1 MALLSVRTGHP
12 LVFGH
17 GCETTLVL
25 IATFPLSKPGSWHLL
40 AGISH
45 AVQIAPPSSRFP
57 LVSDFTRSRPDVCMH
72 EKWRQMRVEVEGG
85 KEGEANFDEGW
96 RVRGG
101 KARKET

>member
-1 MALLSVRTGHP
+1 MALLSVRAGHP

-40 AGISH
+40 LAGISH
-45 AVQIAPPSSRFP
+45 AVYIAPASSRFP
-57 LVSDFTRSRPDVCMH
+57 LVSDFTRSRPAVCMH
-72 EKWRQMRVEVEGG
+72 EKWRQMRVEVEG
-85 KEGEANFDEGW
+85 EANFDEGW
-96 RVRGG
+96 RARGG